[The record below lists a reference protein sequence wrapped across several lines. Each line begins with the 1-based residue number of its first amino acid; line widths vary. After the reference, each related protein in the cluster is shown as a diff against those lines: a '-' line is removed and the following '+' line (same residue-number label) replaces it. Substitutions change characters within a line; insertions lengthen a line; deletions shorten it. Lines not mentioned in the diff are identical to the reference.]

1 MRQEALKCA
10 SIGLRVFPLHEIGP
24 DLVCTCKQGA
34 TCKNAGKHPRILE
47 WQLNATSDEARVGE
61 WFRRWPRAGLGMA
74 TGRASGVWVLDLDG
88 DKAIAWYASKVREHG
103 KTPTRG
109 VRTGRGRH
117 LYFTFPDGVEIRNMQ
132 DVDKQKIDVRGDG
145 GFVVLPPTLHYSGR
159 RYEWLDTGAYQQEPA
174 APPEWLIEYVRH
186 VPPPPPPPRPPR
198 PATMTPRE
206 ISRAFRDAV
215 DTDPD
220 VRQRLGERAGGRLR
234 PSQKTYVDQ
243 LPCPK
248 CGRRDAW
255 FYVDSGPAICHHRKS
270 CGWAGPIT
278 KILEIA

>member
-1 MRQEALKCA
+1 MDMRQEARKCA
-10 SIGLRVFPLHEIGP
+10 SIGLRVFPLHEIGAG
-24 DLVCTCKQGA
+24 LICTCKQGA

-47 WQLNATSDEARVGE
+47 WQLNATSDEATVGE

-88 DKAIAWYASKVREHG
+88 DEAIAWYASKVREHG
-103 KTPTRG
+103 RTPTRG

-159 RYEWLDTGAYQQEPA
+159 RYEWLDTGVYQQEPA
-174 APPEWLIEYVRH
+174 APPGWLIEYVRH
-186 VPPPPPPPRPPR
+186 VPPPPPPPRP
-198 PATMTPRE
+198 ASVSRE
-206 ISRAFRDAV
+206 GLRRVFNDAI
-215 DTDPD
+215 DADPD
-220 VRQRLGERAGGRLR
+220 LRTKLGERAGGRLR
-234 PSQKTYVDQ
+234 ANYVDR
-243 LPCPK
+243 LRCPS
-248 CGRRDAW
+248 CGRHDAW
-255 FYVDSGPAICHHRKS
+255 FYVHGGPAVCHHRNS

-278 KILEIA
+278 RILEIA